1 MLKSS
6 TSVLGEKTQES
17 SCIKTIDFEIKNLVY
32 VLKALN
38 KGRYILRRLYKLNSA
53 IYLIQWVFLIN
64 IVPTNT
70 YMHFD

>member
-17 SCIKTIDFEIKNLVY
+17 NCIKTIDFEIKNLVY

-53 IYLIQWVFLIN
+53 NYLIQWGFFIN
-64 IVPTNT
+64 IFRTNT